1 MADKEILVIDDD
13 PIILMIHQVVLEFA
27 LPAVTCQYFSEA
39 QKALSYMKDHVGTG
53 KEFLLFLDINMPVLN
68 GWDLLGEIEHSD
80 FKENIYVVMVTS
92 SVNEGDKI
100 KAGSYSN
107 IHSFISKPL
116 KEEYIEK
123 LREIEKIK
131 AFLI

>member
-1 MADKEILVIDDD
+1 MIEREILVIDDD

-39 QKALSYMKDHVGTG
+39 QKALFYMKERIGMG

-68 GWDLLGEIEHSD
+68 GWDLLDEIKNSD
-80 FKENIYVVMVTS
+80 FKENVYVVMVTS

>member
-1 MADKEILVIDDD
+1 MIEREILVIDDD

-27 LPAVTCQYFSEA
+27 LTAVTCQYFSEA
-39 QKALSYMKDHVGTG
+39 QKALLYIKERIGTG

-68 GWDLLGEIEHSD
+68 GWDLLDEIERSD
-80 FKENIYVVMVTS
+80 FKENVYVVMVTS

-100 KAGSYSN
+100 KAESYSS